1 MPVVK
6 TETLQEI
13 VCFLWRD
20 DPETAGRVCA
30 MGKYFMT
37 QAIMRRVDELKLG
50 CKNIRE
56 ILAYVRGNCWKK

>member
-1 MPVVK
+1 MPTVK

-20 DPETAGRVCA
+20 DPETAGRLCA

-37 QAIMRRVDELKLG
+37 QSIIKRVDELKLG
-50 CKNIRE
+50 YKSIRE
-56 ILAYVRGNCWKK
+56 ILACVRSNC